1 MTFQSRRVHS
11 WGGALALLLLVGWI
25 LLACGC
31 GGSSEEEITDITVAT
46 TTSAEDSGILDEF
59 VKRFEKEYP
68 YRVKAVAVG
77 SGAALFMG
85 RNGDADVLLTHEPKA
100 EKEFMEA
107 GYCESITKIMHNDF
121 IIVGPKKDPARIRG
135 LTDAVEAARRI
146 VSSRSVFVSR
156 GDASGTNAME
166 LSIWEMAGVRPQG
179 KNYVETGQG
188 MGETIRIANEM
199 DAYTLTDRATFIVLE
214 KSLRLKIMVEGDKR
228 LLNQYSLT
236 IPNPKLH
243 PKMNYKG
250 AKAFLEFLTKPE
262 TKRFIENFGVDRY
275 HKHLFYPD

>member
-1 MTFQSRRVHS
+1 M
-11 WGGALALLLLVGWI
+11 WGGALPLLLLVAWVFLG
-25 LLACGC
+25 CGC
-31 GGSSEEEITDITVAT
+31 GGSSGEKISEITLAT

-107 GYCESITKIMHNDF
+107 GYGESITKIMHNDF
-121 IIVGPKKDPARIRG
+121 IIVGQRKDPAKIRG
-135 LTDAVEAARRI
+135 LTDAIEAARKI
-146 VSSRSVFVSR
+146 VSSGSVFVSR

-179 KNYVETGQG
+179 KNYIETGQG

-199 DAYTLTDRATFIVLE
+199 GAYTLTDRATFIVLE
-214 KSLRLKIMVEGDKR
+214 ESLSLKIMVEGDKR
-228 LLNQYSLT
+228 LLNQYSLI

-243 PKMNYKG
+243 PKVNYKG
-250 AKAFLEFLTKPE
+250 AKAFLEFLSKPE
-262 TKRFIENFGVDRY
+262 TKRFIGNYGVDRY
-275 HKHLFYPD
+275 HKQLFYPD